1 MKKQE
6 SHDFRRE
13 SVKRINIRGFATPLI
28 IGAGIFVAL
37 TGLIMFFITTDPFR
51 FAHEL
56 VGLCFAVA
64 IVLHIV
70 SNWRP
75 FKRYFTQHLA
85 LGIIAV
91 AWLIGVSLIG
101 MSAFREAADAEEV
114 VVERIEQTAIQL
126 LAPVVD
132 MEVNELV
139 SRLKADGFVVE
150 DTEMSVEQIAEKYN
164 ADTEAI
170 LLSVFREE

>member
-6 SHDFRRE
+6 FHDFRRE

-75 FKRYFTQHLA
+75 FKRYFTQPRA
-85 LGIIAV
+85 SSIIALAWFIGISLV
-91 AWLIGVSLIG
+91 AT
-101 MSAFREAADAEEV
+101 SAFRGEEDAEEV

-126 LAPVVD
+126 LAPVVG

-139 SRLKADGFVVE
+139 ERLKVDGYVVE
-150 DTEMSVEQIAEKYN
+150 HPEMSIEQIAEKYN
-164 ADTEAI
+164 ADTEEI
-170 LLSVFREE
+170 LLSVFGEE